1 MSATY
6 SLQEVAAEMRL
17 DDMSDPVRWLT
28 KQIKLGRITA
38 RRVGRSWRMTRD
50 DIEAAFIRLLNHLAE
65 RWEKAKAADFGEIRA
80 WWERRRV
87 NRFLREHR
95 EAWHSR
101 DELWGTVGYV
111 LHTMK
116 RSRQVVEWLSDWRAL
131 DGRVDQLLR
140 SFALVGR
147 RREDRGL

>member
-50 DIEAAFIRLLNHLAE
+50 DIEAALDVFASNQRPAPISVDRPRGTLS
-65 RWEKAKAADFGEIRA
+65 AASA
-80 WWERRRV
+80 RRR
-87 NRFLREHR
+87 L
-95 EAWHSR
+95 AS
-101 DELWGTVGYV
+101 
-111 LHTMK
+111 
-116 RSRQVVEWLSDWRAL
+116 
-131 DGRVDQLLR
+131 
-140 SFALVGR
+140 
-147 RREDRGL
+147 